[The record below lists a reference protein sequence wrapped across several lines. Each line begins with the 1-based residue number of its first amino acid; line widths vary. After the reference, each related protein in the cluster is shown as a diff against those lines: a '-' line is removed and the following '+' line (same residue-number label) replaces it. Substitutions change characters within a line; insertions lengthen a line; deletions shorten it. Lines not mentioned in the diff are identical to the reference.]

1 MTPGKK
7 VVIAFGSNLGDRK
20 EYIRRA
26 IDLVG
31 EDVVIEKISTIIET
45 DPVGGPEQG
54 RYLNGV
60 LIGRSEL
67 PAAELMSRLLEI
79 ELSLG
84 RIRTIENGPR
94 TIDLDLID
102 YDGIEMDTPL
112 LTLPHPRAHQ
122 RYFVIASWAE
132 VDPDAQ
138 LPGIGTLSE
147 IIRMNGWQSASR

>member
-31 EDVVIEKISTIIET
+31 EDVAIEKISTIIET

-60 LIGRSEL
+60 LIGRSGL

-84 RIRTIENGPR
+84 RVRTIENGPR

-122 RYFVIASWAE
+122 RYFVITPWAE

-138 LPGIGTLSE
+138 LPGIGPLSE
-147 IIRMNGWQSASR
+147 IIRMNGWSS

>member
-1 MTPGKK
+1 MTSGKK
-7 VVIAFGSNLGDRK
+7 VVIAFGSNLGNREDF
-20 EYIRRA
+20 IRRA
-26 IDLVG
+26 IDRVG

-54 RYLNGV
+54 SYLNGV

-79 ELSLG
+79 EHSLG
-84 RIRTIENGPR
+84 RVRTVQNGPR

-122 RYFVIASWAE
+122 RYFVITPWAE

-147 IIRMNGWQSASR
+147 IIRMNGWSS

>member
-31 EDVVIEKISTIIET
+31 DDVVIEKISTIIET

-67 PAAELMSRLLEI
+67 HATELMSRLLEI
-79 ELSLG
+79 ELALG
-84 RIRTIENGPR
+84 RVRTIE
-94 TIDLDLID
+94 
-102 YDGIEMDTPL
+102 
-112 LTLPHPRAHQ
+112 
-122 RYFVIASWAE
+122 
-132 VDPDAQ
+132 
-138 LPGIGTLSE
+138 
-147 IIRMNGWQSASR
+147 

>member
-31 EDVVIEKISTIIET
+31 EDVAIEKISTIIET

-60 LIGRSEL
+60 LIGRSGL

-84 RIRTIENGPR
+84 RVRTIENGPR

-122 RYFVIASWAE
+122 RYFVITPWAE

-138 LPGIGTLSE
+138 FPGIGTLSE
-147 IIRMNGWQSASR
+147 IIRMNGWSS

>member
-60 LIGRSEL
+60 LIGRSGL

-84 RIRTIENGPR
+84 RVRTIENGPR

-122 RYFVIASWAE
+122 RYFVITPWAE

-138 LPGIGTLSE
+138 LPGIGPLSE
-147 IIRMNGWQSASR
+147 IIRMNGWSS

>member
-67 PAAELMSRLLEI
+67 HAAELMSRLLEI

-84 RIRTIENGPR
+84 RVRTVQNGPR

-122 RYFVIASWAE
+122 RYFVITPWAE

-138 LPGIGTLSE
+138 LPGIGTLIE
-147 IIRMNGWQSASR
+147 IIRMNGWSS